1 MKNMKGNKKD
11 KDVEILKALAH
22 PVRLGIVKALH
33 GKGELC
39 ACEIC
44 GLFDCDRTTASKHL
58 AVLRQAGII
67 DYERQGKMI
76 IYRLEMPCVNTF
88 LRCIHAISKK
98 EGIAYEETA
107 DSGTGMCKM

>member
-1 MKNMKGNKKD
+1 MKNIQRKKKD

-33 GKGELC
+33 AKGELC

-44 GLFDCDRTTASKHL
+44 GLFECDRTTASKHL
-58 AVLRQAGII
+58 AILRQAGII

-76 IYRLEMPCVNTF
+76 IYRLEMPCVSVF
-88 LRCIHAISKK
+88 LRCINVISMK
-98 EGIAYEETA
+98 EGAINEEVP
-107 DSGTGMCKM
+107 DFGTGMREV

>member
-1 MKNMKGNKKD
+1 MKNLKGNKKD

-76 IYRLEMPCVNTF
+76 IYRLQMPCVNAF
-88 LRCIHAISKK
+88 LRCINAISKK
-98 EGIAYEETA
+98 EDIVDDEDS